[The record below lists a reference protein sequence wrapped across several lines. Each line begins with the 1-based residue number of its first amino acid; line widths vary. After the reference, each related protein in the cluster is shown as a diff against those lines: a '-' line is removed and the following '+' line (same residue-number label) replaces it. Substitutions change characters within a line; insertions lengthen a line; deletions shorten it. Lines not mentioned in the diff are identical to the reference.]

1 MESNSVNR
9 RAKLPENG
17 DNMIRKE
24 LRVAIAGGIHAVPTG
39 KIVSIV
45 REYGVTGQMEY
56 GGRQADITNCL
67 RLMMLH
73 AGEGAV
79 VTARLEGERE
89 AEAMDALA
97 NYLENN
103 IFM

>member
-1 MESNSVNR
+1 
-9 RAKLPENG
+9 
-17 DNMIRKE
+17 MIRKE
-24 LRVAIAGGIHAVPTG
+24 LRVAITGGIHAVPTG

-56 GGRQADITNCL
+56 GGRLADITNCL

-79 VTARLEGERE
+79 VTAHLEGEKE
-89 AEAMDALA
+89 AEAMDALTS
-97 NYLENN
+97 YLESKTF
-103 IFM
+103 I